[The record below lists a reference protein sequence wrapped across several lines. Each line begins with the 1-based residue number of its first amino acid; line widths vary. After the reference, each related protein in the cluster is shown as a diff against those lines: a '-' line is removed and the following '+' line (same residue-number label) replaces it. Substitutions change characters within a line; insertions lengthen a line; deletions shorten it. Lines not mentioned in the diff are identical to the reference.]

1 MQQLGQYQIPEGY
14 RRKPNIDKILFYH
27 TFDRKVQGDYISFLQ
42 TEREFEKKYRNQV
55 SLI

>member
-27 TFDRKVQGDYISFLQ
+27 KFDRKVQRDYISFLQ